1 MIASQGRAADVHLAV
16 AIQRADIQLLGPVGG
31 FLRDNLSGRIGLG
44 RLTAEGLAMLF
55 GEGHRDR
62 LAALTGRPGRA
73 LAVGLAAGESQPYGL
88 QVEHVTS
95 EDVAR
100 LPNPRARV
108 VA

>member
-1 MIASQGRAADVHLAV
+1 
-16 AIQRADIQLLGPVGG
+16 
-31 FLRDNLSGRIGLG
+31 
-44 RLTAEGLAMLF
+44 ML
-55 GEGHRDR
+55 EC
-62 LAALTGRPGRA
+62 RA
-73 LAVGLAAGESQPYGL
+73 LAVGLAAGESEPCGL